1 MKRRNRSLST
11 GEIAVMAILMLCLV
25 LAITVTAIR
34 SASRRTQD
42 DGEQFVALEE
52 SSEAEDLAQANENS
66 TADSLSGRTQ
76 AADDRASAAES
87 GENKSTPDKFAVK
100 TAQEE
105 MDLIAAEDQET
116 TQLELEAE
124 TAGTDVAAADTTG
137 QDVEETV
144 TEQVQETSGSVSQTL
159 PAAQSFDFQA
169 QDHLAWPISGNVV
182 LDYSMDGTIYF
193 PTLKQYRYNPAI
205 VISGAV
211 GTPVTAAAAGKVT
224 DVSVHAETGTT
235 VTVDLGGGY
244 TAVYGQLKE
253 VPVKA
258 GSVLSAGDLVGYV
271 SEPTKYYSTEG
282 SNLYFALQKDG
293 APTDPLEYLQ

>member
-34 SASRRTQD
+34 SASRKTQD

-52 SSEAEDLAQANENS
+52 TSEGEDLAQADESSAAGNP
-66 TADSLSGRTQ
+66 DGRTQ
-76 AADDRASAAES
+76 LTADRSTAAAS
-87 GENKSTPDKFAVK
+87 GENKDTPDKFMVK
-100 TAQEE
+100 SAQEE

-116 TQLELEAE
+116 TQLDLSAE
-124 TAGTDVAAADTTG
+124 SAGADVAMADAAG
-137 QDVEETV
+137 QDGEKTEA
-144 TEQVQETSGSVSQTL
+144 EQVQETSGSVSRT
-159 PAAQSFDFQA
+159 AAAENFDFQA
-169 QDHLAWPISGNVV
+169 KDHLTWPISGNVA

-193 PTLKQYRYNPAI
+193 PTLKQYRYNPGI

-211 GTPVTAAAAGKVT
+211 GTPVAAAASGKVT
-224 DVSVHAETGTT
+224 DVSVNEETGTT
-235 VTVDLGGGY
+235 VTMDLGGGY

-253 VPVKA
+253 VPVKE
-258 GSVLSAGDLVGYV
+258 GSVLSVGDLVGYV
-271 SEPTKYYSTEG
+271 SEPTKYYTTEG

-293 APTDPLEYLQ
+293 APTDPLEYLE

>member
-11 GEIAVMAILMLCLV
+11 GEIAVMAVLMLCLV

-34 SASRRTQD
+34 SASRKTQD

-52 SSEAEDLAQANENS
+52 SSEAEDLAQEAFVRFLHTKES
-66 TADSLSGRTQ
+66 FRGECRETTQTTDGRDE
-76 AADDRASAAES
+76 AAAS

-105 MDLIAAEDQET
+105 RDLIAAEDQET
-116 TQLELEAE
+116 TQLDLDTENAR
-124 TAGTDVAAADTTG
+124 TGTGHVADRDVADAAGPDG
-137 QDVEETV
+137 GENLA
-144 TEQVQETSGSVSQTL
+144 EQVQETSGSVSQTL
-159 PAAQSFDFQA
+159 PAAETFDFQA

-211 GTPVTAAAAGKVT
+211 GTPVK
-224 DVSVHAETGTT
+224 
-235 VTVDLGGGY
+235 
-244 TAVYGQLKE
+244 
-253 VPVKA
+253 
-258 GSVLSAGDLVGYV
+258 
-271 SEPTKYYSTEG
+271 
-282 SNLYFALQKDG
+282 
-293 APTDPLEYLQ
+293 